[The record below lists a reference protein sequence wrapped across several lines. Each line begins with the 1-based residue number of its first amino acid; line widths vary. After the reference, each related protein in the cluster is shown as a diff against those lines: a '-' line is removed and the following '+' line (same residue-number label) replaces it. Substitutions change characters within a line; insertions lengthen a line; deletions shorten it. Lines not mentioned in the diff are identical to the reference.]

1 MQGPPDGY
9 ARRIRHTERV
19 EYSYDPETQQAT
31 ARLVESS
38 DPVIIARDHTVPADH
53 EREVGTFDVTPQ
65 GRNIQATQREDA
77 ELTVPPGV
85 LARLKAQ
92 AAKSGGAAT
101 RTETVQYEHDIDTGE
116 TDQRIAGP
124 SRRERLGAAAGALAG
139 GARTAAGALRTGAS
153 SAAERGQALAQSASA
168 RAQEALPET
177 TAAIGERLRP
187 SRPEPRSKES
197 FDALIAKL
205 LRGNQKS
212 QQKKAGSK
220 RRSSGVKGKD
230 LKQPRY
236 QQPTIVVIREQ
247 GTPGRG
253 GRRYGGL

>member
-9 ARRIRHTERV
+9 ARRIHHTERV

-139 GARTAAGALRTGAS
+139 GARTAAAGISGRA
-153 SAAERGQALAQSASA
+153 QAYVQATSA
-168 RAQEALPET
+168 RAQESFPQT
-177 TAAIGERLRP
+177 TAAVRERLTPTPRESKP
-187 SRPEPRSKES
+187 SES
-197 FDALIAKL
+197 LDARIARF
-205 LRGNQKS
+205 LRESQKAQPKAQGGN
-212 QQKKAGSK
+212 K
-220 RRSSGVKGKD
+220 RRGSSVKNKD

-236 QQPTIVVIREQ
+236 QQPTIVVIRES